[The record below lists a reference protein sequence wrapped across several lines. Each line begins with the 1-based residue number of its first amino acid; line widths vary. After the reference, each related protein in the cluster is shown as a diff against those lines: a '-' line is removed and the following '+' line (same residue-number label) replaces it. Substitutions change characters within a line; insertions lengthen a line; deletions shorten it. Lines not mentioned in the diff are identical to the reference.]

1 MIEKMDRIGRVC
13 RFGLALL
20 LIGIPSMVQ
29 ADLGDILPKFS
40 PSISI
45 QEEYNDN
52 LDLAP
57 KNKRNDFITTVYP
70 GLKFSANETKYGM
83 DMDYRLG
90 LVFYAKETDRNYIG
104 HAGTLNAWYTL
115 GRRLTFRARDYLIRS
130 EESREQEYTPG
141 ALPDQYL
148 LGTQRA
154 RAIYLRNVFEP
165 SIDYQFGK
173 ENRFSLNYRSN
184 IYKNQDPLYQDSRE
198 DFVNPRFTYWFNV
211 RNGISLEY
219 GLTSGHFER
228 SSDLTGH
235 MGMGRYTYRFNPR
248 TSIFGDGAFLRRDF
262 KSPSIDYDVY
272 RPSLGLSHAF
282 SPTLTGSLQL
292 GYFWQI
298 PSIGST
304 TGGLYYDAS
313 LSQRT
318 KRTTYTVLF
327 QGGYNEDYFTAE
339 NLGFSKYHRVIGT
352 ISHQLIE
359 RMTVGLSSSLERAK
373 FTSGELDRIWGIRGD
388 ASYKVL
394 KWLTIALEVSH
405 RENRSNID
413 IRDYKENRGL
423 FKVSANF

>member
-1 MIEKMDRIGRVC
+1 
-13 RFGLALL
+13 
-20 LIGIPSMVQ
+20 
-29 ADLGDILPKFS
+29 
-40 PSISI
+40 
-45 QEEYNDN
+45 
-52 LDLAP
+52 
-57 KNKRNDFITTVYP
+57 
-70 GLKFSANETKYGM
+70 
-83 DMDYRLG
+83 
-90 LVFYAKETDRNYIG
+90 
-104 HAGTLNAWYTL
+104 
-115 GRRLTFRARDYLIRS
+115 LIRS
-130 EESREQEYTPG
+130 EESREQEFIAG
-141 ALPDQYL
+141 ALPGQYF
-148 LGTQRA
+148 LGTQRT

-165 SIDYQFGK
+165 SMDYQFGK

-198 DFVNPRFTYWFNV
+198 DFVNPRFTYWFNI
-211 RNGISLEY
+211 RHGISLEY

-235 MGMGRYTYRFNPR
+235 MATGRYTYRFNPR
-248 TSIFGDGAFLRRDF
+248 TSIFGDVAILRRDF

-272 RPSLGLSHAF
+272 RPSLGIAHEF

-359 RMTVGLSSSLERAK
+359 RMTVGLSGSFERAK
-373 FTSGELDRIWGIRGD
+373 YGQGEIDRIWGVTGN
-388 ASYKVL
+388 ASYRVL
-394 KWLTIALEVSH
+394 KWLTVSLETSH
-405 RENRSNID
+405 RQNLSNID
-413 IRDYKENRGL
+413 NRDYKENRGM
-423 FKVSANF
+423 FKAAANF

>member
-1 MIEKMDRIGRVC
+1 
-13 RFGLALL
+13 
-20 LIGIPSMVQ
+20 
-29 ADLGDILPKFS
+29 
-40 PSISI
+40 
-45 QEEYNDN
+45 
-52 LDLAP
+52 
-57 KNKRNDFITTVYP
+57 
-70 GLKFSANETKYGM
+70 
-83 DMDYRLG
+83 
-90 LVFYAKETDRNYIG
+90 
-104 HAGTLNAWYTL
+104 
-115 GRRLTFRARDYLIRS
+115 
-130 EESREQEYTPG
+130 
-141 ALPDQYL
+141 LPDQYL

-184 IYKNQDPLYQDSRE
+184 IYKNQDPFYQDSRE
-198 DFVNPRFTYWFNV
+198 DFVNPRFTYWFIV

-235 MGMGRYTYRFNPR
+235 MATGRYTYRFNPS
-248 TSIFGDGAFLRRDF
+248 TSIFGDVVFLRRDF

-272 RPSLGLSHAF
+272 RPSLGISHAF
-282 SPTLTGSLQL
+282 TSTLTGSLQF

-359 RMTVGLSSSLERAK
+359 RMTVGLSGSFERAK
-373 FTSGELDRIWGIRGD
+373 YGKGEIDRIWGVTGN
-388 ASYKVL
+388 ASYRVL
-394 KWLTIALEVSH
+394 KWLTISLEASH
-405 RENRSNID
+405 RETRSNID
-413 IRDYKENRGL
+413 TRDYKENRGI
-423 FKVSANF
+423 FRVTASF

>member
-1 MIEKMDRIGRVC
+1 MIEKRDRMGWFC
-13 RFGLALL
+13 RFFFVFLL
-20 LIGIPSMVQ
+20 MGVPSIVQ
-29 ADLGDILPKFS
+29 ADLGDILSKFS
-40 PSISI
+40 PSISV

-57 KNKRNDFITTVYP
+57 KNKKNDFITTVYP
-70 GLKFSANETKYGM
+70 GIKFSANETKYGM
-83 DMDYRLG
+83 DLDYRLG

-211 RNGISLEY
+211 RNGVSLEY
-219 GLTSGHFER
+219 GLTLGQFER

-235 MGMGRYTYRFNPR
+235 MATGRYTYRFNPR
-248 TSIFGDGAFLRRDF
+248 TSIFGDVAILRRDF

-272 RPSLGLSHAF
+272 RPSLGISHEF
-282 SPTLTGSLQL
+282 SPTLSGRAQL
-292 GYFWQI
+292 GYSRAGTTKTI
-298 PSIGST
+298 LLLRILDSRNT
-304 TGGLYYDAS
+304 TG
-313 LSQRT
+313 
-318 KRTTYTVLF
+318 
-327 QGGYNEDYFTAE
+327 
-339 NLGFSKYHRVIGT
+339 
-352 ISHQLIE
+352 
-359 RMTVGLSSSLERAK
+359 
-373 FTSGELDRIWGIRGD
+373 
-388 ASYKVL
+388 
-394 KWLTIALEVSH
+394 
-405 RENRSNID
+405 
-413 IRDYKENRGL
+413 
-423 FKVSANF
+423 